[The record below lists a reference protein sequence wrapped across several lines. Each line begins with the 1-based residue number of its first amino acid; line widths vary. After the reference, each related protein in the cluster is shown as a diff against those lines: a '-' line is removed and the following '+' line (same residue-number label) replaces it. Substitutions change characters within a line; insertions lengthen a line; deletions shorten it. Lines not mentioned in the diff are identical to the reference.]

1 MIQHWNGQLGSV
13 TQTDG
18 SQFGVKPWLVD
29 PLVLHPVQ
37 QRISIHGLDGYIGLT
52 RAMVWMGF
60 WMGFGASSSD
70 PWGPPACSHTR

>member
-1 MIQHWNGQLGSV
+1 MIQHWERPVGISHPNGW
-13 TQTDG
+13 

-52 RAMVWMGF
+52 RAMV
-60 WMGFGASSSD
+60 
-70 PWGPPACSHTR
+70 